1 MANKVFN
8 MAGGSHSAAAY
19 SAFEDAMYGS
29 CVASETDYSISSVTG
44 MNVTLSTGYGLIS
57 TGSGY
62 ARRIGS
68 DATNTITIAAA
79 SASNPRKDAIIA
91 YIDMSVSP
99 TTSVTDNTNGILKF
113 TSVAGSPSATPAA
126 PSASAISNA
135 IGAGN
140 PYVTLYYVNV
150 PANATSLNASNI
162 DDNRKIAS
170 QPEGPTITSGSAAP
184 SGGND
189 GDIYIQY

>member
-68 DATNTITIAAA
+68 DATNTVTIAAA

-140 PYVTLYYVNV
+140 PYVILYYVNV

>member
-29 CVASETDYSISSVTG
+29 CVASEDDYSISSVTG

-140 PYVTLYYVNV
+140 PYVILYYVNV